1 MKKCPECGWPVPFL
15 GCPQCPPH
23 AMTCPKC
30 GYSPIWVD
38 PMDNKDFEDILKIVS
53 VEDAVNL
60 GDFKPK
66 KESIL

>member
-1 MKKCPECGWPVPFL
+1 
-15 GCPQCPPH
+15 
-23 AMTCPKC
+23 
-30 GYSPIWVD
+30 
-38 PMDNKDFEDILKIVS
+38 MDNKDFEDILKVIP